1 MKPLMA
7 GRRTEKVEG
16 RGGIDLF
23 SRQEHAGFQAHLAQA
38 EFDQAGDLAQEQ
50 DQHLFDESMTSS
62 QNSKLN
68 NSKALI
74 DL

>member
-16 RGGIDLF
+16 RDGIDLF
-23 SRQEHAGFQAHLAQA
+23 SWQEHADFQAHLAQA
-38 EFDQAGDLAQEQ
+38 EFDQASDLAQEQ